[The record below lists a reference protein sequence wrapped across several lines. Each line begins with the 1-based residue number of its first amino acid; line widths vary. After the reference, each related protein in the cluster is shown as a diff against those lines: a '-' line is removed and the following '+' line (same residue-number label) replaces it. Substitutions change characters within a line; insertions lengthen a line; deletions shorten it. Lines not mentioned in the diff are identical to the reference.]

1 MRIQLGQEE
10 IITGIKMYL
19 TSVGVNS
26 YGKEVKVD
34 FTSTRKPGAG
44 GLIADVDITFVPA
57 TVIPGGLITREYAPE
72 FRSHTLGESAI
83 DPHNRT
89 QNLLAVAGAGI
100 DASIAVDLAK
110 TADTTAVVAIS
121 EDGDLE
127 VHSSGSILDEVL
139 AGVDEQKEEE
149 PVAVKVATATSSLF
163 ATEE

>member
-72 FRSHTLGESAI
+72 FRGH
-83 DPHNRT
+83 
-89 QNLLAVAGAGI
+89 
-100 DASIAVDLAK
+100 DLASAPD
-110 TADTTAVVAIS
+110 TASSVLLQTSAVSVVS
-121 EDGDLE
+121 SDGDLE

-139 AGVDEQKEEE
+139 AGVDSEKVE
-149 PVAVKVATATSSLF
+149 PEPEPEVVHAQAQVSATASLF
-163 ATEE
+163 DPE